1 MDKRALGERIREA
14 RKKHG
19 WSREI
24 LAERAGI
31 GLMYLGEIERGVK
44 TPSMQMFI
52 KLINTL
58 GVSADYVLR
67 YEAASGKPYVS
78 DEIAKKIETLT
89 PKQRKTVSDILD
101 AYIINLEPEEPS
113 E

>member
-52 KLINTL
+52 NQLNKHLHA
-58 GVSADYVLR
+58 G
-67 YEAASGKPYVS
+67 
-78 DEIAKKIETLT
+78 
-89 PKQRKTVSDILD
+89 
-101 AYIINLEPEEPS
+101 
-113 E
+113 